1 MWDYLKTTEKPILL
15 YGMGNGADRVL
26 DELQRRQI
34 PVQGVFASD
43 GFVRSQVFRG
53 FTVISYS
60 EAKALFGDM
69 VVLLCFG
76 TQRPEVLEQIRLM
89 AREQEVYAPDV
100 PVIGDGLF
108 TRDYARRHREELEQV
123 YAALADEQSRLVFR
137 SVVEYKIT
145 GRIQL
150 LFDCETPPEEAF
162 ETILCLGEQEN
173 YLDLGAYTGDT
184 IAEFLRHTGGSYS
197 HIYAAEPDEKTFRKL
212 QQNTAELANCQ
223 LFPVGIGDRWEQLP
237 FAARGGRNSAV
248 GQAGRLQQMDS
259 VDNLL
264 YGRPVSYI
272 KVDVEGQE
280 AAFIRGAAKT
290 ITRHRPKMLLSAYH
304 RTEDLFALP
313 LQVLALQPD
322 YRLYLRHHPY
332 LPAWDVNYY
341 FV

>member
-1 MWDYLKTTEKPILL
+1 VWDNLKQTEKPILL

-26 DELQRRQI
+26 DELQRREI

-43 GFVRSQVFRG
+43 GFVRSQSFRG

-60 EAKALFGDM
+60 EAKARFGDM

-89 AREQEVYAPDV
+89 AREQELYAPDV
-100 PVIGDGLF
+100 PVIGEGIFD
-108 TRDYARRHREELEQV
+108 RPYARSHRQELEQV
-123 YAALADEQSRLVFR
+123 YATLADEQSRCVFR
-137 SVVEYKIT
+137 SVVDYKLT
-145 GRIQL
+145 GRIDP
-150 LFDCETPPEEAF
+150 LFDCETAPEEAF
-162 ETILCLGEQEN
+162 LNILCLGPEEH

-184 IAEFLRHTGGSYS
+184 IAEFLRHTGGSYAR
-197 HIYAAEPDEKTFRKL
+197 IYAAEPDAKTFRKL
-212 QQNTAELANCQ
+212 QQNTAHLENCQ
-223 LFPVGIGDRWEQLP
+223 LFPVGISDRWEQLP

-272 KVDVEGQE
+272 KMDVEGQE
-280 AAFIRGAAKT
+280 AAAIRGAAKT
-290 ITRHRPKMLLSAYH
+290 IARYRPKMLVSAYH

-322 YRLYLRHHPY
+322 YRLYLRHYPY